1 MKSVID
7 CFTGARQFALPV
19 LAGAL
24 LMGTTGPRAFAGE
37 LLPLKVS
44 GAFTITEM
52 VPIGADPATGIVRVV
67 ATGIDEG
74 WGTHF
79 GRFTATF
86 VFEAD
91 VLFVDGV
98 PVPLSGGG
106 IVRQTNADG
115 STVTWESRFVL
126 THTTSK
132 IVAGMGRF
140 ARAEGSV
147 AGESG
152 EPILNDDGTMSIPY
166 RHTGEI
172 RSPGATR
179 RGTP

>member
-1 MKSVID
+1 MKSLID
-7 CFTGARQFALPV
+7 CFTGARQSALPV

-24 LMGTTGPRAFAGE
+24 LMAATGPRAFAGE
-37 LLPLKVS
+37 WLPLRVS

-52 VPIGADPATGIVRVV
+52 VPIGADPATGIVRVI
-67 ATGIDEG
+67 ATGTDEG
-74 WGTHF
+74 AGTHF

-91 VLFVDGV
+91 VLFVDGA

-132 IVAGMGRF
+132 IVAGTGRF
-140 ARAEGSV
+140 AGAEGSV

-152 EPILNDDGTMSIPY
+152 EPILNDDGTVSVPY
-166 RHTGEI
+166 LHTGKI
-172 RSPGATR
+172 RFRSAPR
-179 RGTP
+179 RRAR